1 MKKILRRSLAL
12 LLIVIFTLGSVW
24 ALDRVLLIKRY
35 DGVQPMESFYAQEP
49 GTVDVLLMGNSHMGV
64 HVDTATLWQE
74 YGISA
79 FALWGG
85 VQPMWN
91 TYHFL
96 VEALKYQQPKAVVL
110 EIGGLSV
117 EDEYSDEAT
126 QLKNVAGIH
135 LSLNKLEAVKA
146 TAPRERW
153 ASLLLGL
160 PLYHQRY
167 SELTEEDFQ
176 YFPWSGELINNK
188 GSYALYGHG
197 DFDMEDPWAIET
209 TAEIS
214 EKSLDYFMRIV
225 SLCRE
230 QGIRLILVKTPTVD
244 LEKYQPYSNAAARL
258 AEELGLDF
266 YDFNKMAEE
275 TGIEGGDFY
284 FDTHLNLSGARKL
297 SLCLGQIL
305 LDSLEL
311 DDHRGDGA
319 YSSWDI
325 NAESIN
331 DGYLLDITRA
341 EDYLE
346 ELKRGGRALL
356 LIKNGDWEKREPYLS
371 FAKELAA
378 LGVSEEELLSED
390 SGAWLIGDGAAGKP
404 GAMGLSFTIDGKSFA
419 VNFEGLSAVTENGSI
434 VYSFRDLGMTML
446 VYDYN
451 CGKILDIVDF
461 LHTDGFELSRN

>member
-1 MKKILRRSLAL
+1 
-12 LLIVIFTLGSVW
+12 
-24 ALDRVLLIKRY
+24 
-35 DGVQPMESFYAQEP
+35 
-49 GTVDVLLMGNSHMGV
+49 
-64 HVDTATLWQE
+64 
-74 YGISA
+74 
-79 FALWGG
+79 
-85 VQPMWN
+85 
-91 TYHFL
+91 
-96 VEALKYQQPKAVVL
+96 
-110 EIGGLSV
+110 
-117 EDEYSDEAT
+117 
-126 QLKNVAGIH
+126 
-135 LSLNKLEAVKA
+135 
-146 TAPRERW
+146 
-153 ASLLLGL
+153 
-160 PLYHQRY
+160 
-167 SELTEEDFQ
+167 
-176 YFPWSGELINNK
+176 
-188 GSYALYGHG
+188 
-197 DFDMEDPWAIET
+197 
-209 TAEIS
+209 
-214 EKSLDYFMRIV
+214 
-225 SLCRE
+225 
-230 QGIRLILVKTPTVD
+230 
-244 LEKYQPYSNAAARL
+244 
-258 AEELGLDF
+258 
-266 YDFNKMAEE
+266 MAEE

-390 SGAWLIGDGAAGKP
+390 SGAWLIGDGAAGKT

-434 VYSFRDLGMTML
+434 VYSFRDLGMTLL